1 MHSVL
6 RKQFNSTLFFVY
18 AHRRREEQIGHIIS
32 SLKTSFLA
40 TSCHE
45 IACRIK
51 SHHGNHVPSYQ
62 VIPCH
67 IMYII
72 SVCFCSDHVSSWV
85 FISYSVIS
93 DAVFPCPIMTCHV
106 MSCHTMP
113 YLGISCQ
120 NKTCRIRL
128 FYVMRHHTLSC
139 HNMVLTCQTTSCLI
153 MS

>member
-1 MHSVL
+1 MFSGNSSIQLCSSFMHTAGAKNRSL
-6 RKQFNSTLFFVY
+6 
-18 AHRRREEQIGHIIS
+18 HIRS
-32 SLKTSFLA
+32 SLKTSCQA

-51 SHHGNHVPSYQ
+51 PHHGNHVPSYQ

-85 FISYSVIS
+85 YISYSVIS
-93 DAVFPCPIMTCHV
+93 DAVLPCPIMPSHV
-106 MSCHTMP
+106 MPCHAMP
-113 YLGISCQ
+113 YLGI
-120 NKTCRIRL
+120 
-128 FYVMRHHTLSC
+128 LSC
-139 HNMVLTCQTTSCLI
+139 RNMVLTCQITSCLI